1 MLYLRLSAV
10 RTKGDGLAFLLV
22 FAGMKKCQLRESAGM
37 NGFAGNETGGDVPRL
52 LRITIQESAADAE
65 PWLFSFGA
73 EPQELQYDEEQP
85 AVDESP
91 DTPQENAHL
100 R

>member
-1 MLYLRLSAV
+1 MLYFRLSAV

-22 FAGMKKCQLRESAGM
+22 FAGMEEGQFGQPVGM

-65 PWLFSFGA
+65 PGLFSFGA

-85 AVDESP
+85 AVAESP